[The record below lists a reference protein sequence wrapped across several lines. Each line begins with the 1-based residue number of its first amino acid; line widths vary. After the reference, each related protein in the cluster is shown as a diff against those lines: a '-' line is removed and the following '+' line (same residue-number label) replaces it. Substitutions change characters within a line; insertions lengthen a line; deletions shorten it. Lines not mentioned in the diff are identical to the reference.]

1 VRFVA
6 LAWNALDR
14 LVSANEGLAE
24 FASALYLR
32 SEVHFDALNS
42 FYRLGTVPGIFPN
55 LSL

>member
-1 VRFVA
+1 MRFVA